1 MHLNFNLENLR
12 KKYDNIENYNNYL
25 EAIRPLYLKR
35 MNISITNSGVSKKDL
50 LFEIANTEK
59 VLNNMLESGIKDI
72 TDEKRF
78 CDKFTFYENLIS
90 DYAYYQNDLKKND
103 LNKISDLKEILLKR
117 DELYKQYMNK

>member
-59 VLNNMLESGIKDI
+59 VLNNMLES
-72 TDEKRF
+72 RF